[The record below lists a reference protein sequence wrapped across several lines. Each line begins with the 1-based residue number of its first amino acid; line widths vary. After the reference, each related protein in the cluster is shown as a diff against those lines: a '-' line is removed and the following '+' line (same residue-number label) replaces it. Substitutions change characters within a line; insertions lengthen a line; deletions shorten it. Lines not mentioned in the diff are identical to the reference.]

1 MKSNEPDSSRIP
13 SQEDIIEL
21 VKRSQMGDKDAQDKL
36 VRANVGLVSVIVKKF
51 LNRGYEYE
59 DLFQI
64 GCIGLIKAIKNFNS
78 EFNVK
83 FSTYAVPM
91 IMGEI
96 KRFVRDD
103 GMIKV
108 SRNMKETAKKVKIAK
123 EKLSKEYGRE
133 VTIEEISKELSITSE
148 DVILSLESLNAP
160 EYLYDT
166 IHQDDGSPVLLI
178 DKISEERDYGSD
190 VTDKVALKEIIN
202 SLEPRA
208 RQIIILR
215 YFKDMTQSE
224 IAEILGISQVQ
235 VSRIEKKVLDY
246 MRKTMNY

>member
-1 MKSNEPDSSRIP
+1 MKSNEPDSNRIP
-13 SQEDIIEL
+13 NQEEIMEL
-21 VKRSQMGDKDAQDKL
+21 VKKSQMGDKEAQDKL
-36 VRANVGLVSVIVKKF
+36 VRANIGLVSVIVKKF

-64 GCIGLIKAIKNFNS
+64 GCIGLIKAIKNFKS
-78 EFNVK
+78 DFNVK

-103 GMIKV
+103 GIIKV
-108 SRNMKETAKKVKIAK
+108 SRNMKETARKVKIAK
-123 EKLSKEYGRE
+123 EKLVKEYGRE

-160 EYLYDT
+160 EYLYET

-178 DKISEERDYGSD
+178 DKLSEEKDYGSD

-202 SLEPRA
+202 TLEPRA

-215 YFKDMTQSE
+215 YFKDMTQSQ

-246 MRKTMNY
+246 MRKTMTY

>member
-1 MKSNEPDSSRIP
+1 MKKAEPDYNRIP
-13 SQEDIIEL
+13 NQDEVIEL
-21 VKRSQMGDKDAQDKL
+21 VKKSQQGDREAQDRL

-64 GCIGLIKAIKNFNS
+64 GCIGLVKAIRNFNS
-78 EFNVK
+78 DFNVK

-96 KRFVRDD
+96 KRFIRDD
-103 GMIKV
+103 GIIKV

-123 EKLSKEYGRE
+123 EKLVKEYGRE

-148 DVILSLESLNAP
+148 DIVLSLESLNAP

-178 DKISEERDYGSD
+178 DKISEEKDYGSD

-202 SLEPRA
+202 SLEPKA
-208 RQIIILR
+208 RQVIILR

-224 IAEILGISQVQ
+224 IAQILGISQVQ

-246 MRKTMNY
+246 MRKTMT